1 MNVYANEGENIL
13 QLRGAGI
20 SDNAGL
26 TVDNVKLVK
35 EGTTQNLV
43 VNGGFER
50 PKIEKDFGGFQGIE
64 GWSSTYMEIGVGSYF
79 NLRWPS
85 QVCELDGVGNS
96 IITQKFLIKDLLYTL
111 SLNFAARENFPLE
124 TSQGEVWWNY
134 EKILNLQPNDYELK
148 AVSVKV
154 YGQPG

>member
-1 MNVYANEGENIL
+1 MYANEGENVL
-13 QLRGAGI
+13 QLRGAGV
-20 SDNAGL
+20 SDGFGL

-50 PKIEKDFGGFQGIE
+50 PKIDKDWRGFHEGIE
-64 GWSSTYMEIGVGSYF
+64 GWSATYMEIGVGSYF

-85 QVCELDGVGNS
+85 QVCELDGAGNS

-111 SLNFAARENFPLE
+111 SLDFAARENSTLE

-134 EKILNLQPNDYELK
+134 EKVMTLQPNNYDIKTL
-148 AVSVKV
+148 STKV
-154 YGQPG
+154 YAQPG